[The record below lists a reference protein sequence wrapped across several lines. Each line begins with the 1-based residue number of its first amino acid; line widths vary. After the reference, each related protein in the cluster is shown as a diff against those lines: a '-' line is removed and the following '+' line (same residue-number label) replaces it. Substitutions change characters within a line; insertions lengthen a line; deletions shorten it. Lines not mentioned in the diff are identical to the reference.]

1 MLLSEILMGDFIKI
15 SNLVHR
21 NTNIIRDRLH
31 SKRIL
36 LVLDD
41 IDDYKQL
48 EVLAGKLDWFGHG
61 SKIIVTTRDTHL
73 ISEFDKQYFIQGLS
87 HDKALELF
95 GWYAF
100 KKTISDIPSDYLDL
114 SKRAVDYCKGLPLGL
129 EVLGS
134 FLCNRDQSKWKS
146 ILDSYE
152 KSSLDKRIQDILQIS
167 YNGLEDE
174 IKELFLDIS
183 CLFVGEHIDDVKAFL
198 EACGSYPEKG
208 IGILID
214 LLLVTIILHHLNR
227 TLMRERIQMHD
238 LIQQMGRTIALSKFS
253 NPRKRKRLFIKDD
266 VEDVLNDN
274 KEAGAVKAIKLNFSK
289 PTKLDIGAQG
299 FRNVKNLMFLKIH
312 GAIFSGDLEY
322 LPSRLKWIDWPE
334 FPFSSFPLGFTP
346 KNVIK
351 LNLLCSSIKHLGGVM
366 NWESLKQICLQGSK
380 FLTEIPDF
388 STALNLE
395 WLDLEE
401 CTSLVKVHESVGSL
415 ETSKPPQIEVLQ
427 QLELSGCVTL
437 EAFPHIGE
445 EMKSC
450 ASGVGHIFL
459 YKFTSLP
466 LYCLLNLEDCSIVLC
481 SSFTRISCPCPFS
494 FSSSSSSVLLPNL
507 RTLQLS
513 YCNISDLSFLEI
525 LSQSAPFLAYLDLS
539 GNEFSSLPCWMVN
552 FESLTSLVIHDC
564 KSLED
569 ISKVP
574 ECIHQI
580 LAEGCISLVKY
591 PDNIADIISYNLDYE
606 DEVEFGY
613 REFVLVNW
621 DIPYWY
627 IYKKANNNDNSI
639 TFWMSD
645 DESRK
650 LKGLAPSIVT
660 EGRGHPTTSYDDFP
674 VQSRVSPSTN
684 VLRQPRDKRSFH
696 HGSHDDFLVKI
707 RVSLSANGSRQIH
720 GERSFHYV
728 SLCAHT
734 WLLVFGVEN
743 FTQMDG
749 KCNDTNEREI
759 DGGICFKVLFEIIS
773 GKEMVFIKNCGVHL
787 IYEED
792 DD

>member
-1 MLLSEILMGDFIKI
+1 M
-15 SNLVHR
+15 
-21 NTNIIRDRLH
+21 
-31 SKRIL
+31 
-36 LVLDD
+36 
-41 IDDYKQL
+41 
-48 EVLAGKLDWFGHG
+48 
-61 SKIIVTTRDTHL
+61 
-73 ISEFDKQYFIQGLS
+73 
-87 HDKALELF
+87 
-95 GWYAF
+95 
-100 KKTISDIPSDYLDL
+100 
-114 SKRAVDYCKGLPLGL
+114 
-129 EVLGS
+129 
-134 FLCNRDQSKWKS
+134 
-146 ILDSYE
+146 
-152 KSSLDKRIQDILQIS
+152 
-167 YNGLEDE
+167 
-174 IKELFLDIS
+174 
-183 CLFVGEHIDDVKAFL
+183 
-198 EACGSYPEKG
+198 
-208 IGILID
+208 
-214 LLLVTIILHHLNR
+214 
-227 TLMRERIQMHD
+227 
-238 LIQQMGRTIALSKFS
+238 
-253 NPRKRKRLFIKDD
+253 
-266 VEDVLNDN
+266 
-274 KEAGAVKAIKLNFSK
+274 
-289 PTKLDIGAQG
+289 
-299 FRNVKNLMFLKIH
+299 
-312 GAIFSGDLEY
+312 
-322 LPSRLKWIDWPE
+322 
-334 FPFSSFPLGFTP
+334 
-346 KNVIK
+346 
-351 LNLLCSSIKHLGGVM
+351 
-366 NWESLKQICLQGSK
+366 KQICLQGSK

-415 ETSKPPQIEVLQ
+415 GKLVYLNLSRCFNLEKLPSHLKLKSLQ

-437 EAFPHIGE
+437 EEFPHIGE

-450 ASGVGHIFL
+450 VRLTKIFVGHTNIKELPLSIVNLHRLRELGIFL
-459 YKFTSLP
+459 CTNFTSLP

-552 FESLTSLVIHDC
+552 FESLISLVIHDC

-621 DIPYWY
+621 DIPDWY

-645 DESRK
+645 DERRK
-650 LKGLAPSIVT
+650 LKGLAPSIVI

-696 HGSHDDFLVKI
+696 HRSQDDFLVEI

-734 WLLVFGVEN
+734 WSLVFGVEN
-743 FTQMDG
+743 FTQMDE